1 MNTES
6 NISKNDIERLDDCI
20 SKTIQRVRVFRTLYL
35 IFPVFSYLVL
45 LPLDSLW
52 EGHEV
57 LFIGAI
63 IFVEFIFIVGTLINK
78 SITINTQAKRWE
90 MKKQLDELN
99 TNLHEHNQHDILAL
113 RKENNMKTTKE
124 EWFNKPY
131 PNNIL
136 PPKPE
141 NTEENRKAHEE
152 YVKAWSEEEGP
163 VQSNWYHGTHDYEE
177 IPLTGTSAERKSDY
191 ISPEDELNAANED
204 LDDMLAMQMIHD
216 GFDF

>member
-1 MNTES
+1 MNSES
-6 NISKNDIERLDDCI
+6 NISKNDIERLDDYI
-20 SKTIQRVRVFRTLYL
+20 SKTTQRVRVFRTLYL

-45 LPLDSLW
+45 LPLDALW

-78 SITINTQAKRWE
+78 SIAINTQAKRWE

-99 TNLHEHNQHDILAL
+99 TNLHEHNQHDILVL

-141 NTEENRKAHEE
+141 DTEENRKAHEE

-177 IPLTGTSAERKSDY
+177 IPLTETSAKRKSDY